1 MGLLDVFKVKE
12 YKSEVDTLQTELL
25 ELKENLSPDIKDAI
39 DIKTT
44 IKDLEKQKI
53 DITSQ
58 IDDLKQKI
66 LFLNNEIENK
76 KGLLIELDEEM
87 LLQDFGV
94 YKPRYQF
101 TNADE
106 YKRKLDEL
114 RDEQKSLIKNGHAA
128 NGDTNWTVN
137 GNLTKGKKMVKDMQK
152 LVLRAFNAECDDV
165 ISKVKYNNYDSSLK
179 RLMSARDA
187 ISKLGEIM
195 GVSISY
201 SYFNSKKEEL
211 SLALE
216 YQLQKQKEKEEQKML
231 REQLREEAKL
241 KKEIEEARKNI
252 EKEQKHYTNA
262 LNKALES
269 LDAAKTDEEKAALQ
283 EKIEELNGS
292 LDAINKNLADIDYRE
307 ANKKAGYVY
316 VISNIGSFGENVY
329 KIGMTRRLDPMER
342 IYELGD
348 ASVPFNFDVHAMI
361 FSDDAPK
368 LEAALHNAFADKK
381 VNMINTRR
389 EFFNVTLDEIEQVVK
404 DNYEKSAEF
413 VRLADA
419 EQYRLTLK
427 LKEKNS

>member
-1 MGLLDVFKVKE
+1 MGILDIFKVND
-12 YKSEVDTLQTELL
+12 YKNEVENLQTELSD
-25 ELKENLSPDIKDAI
+25 LKNTLTPDLKDAI
-39 DIKTT
+39 DIKASINT
-44 IKDLEKQKI
+44 LEQQKA
-53 DITSQ
+53 DVESQ
-58 IDDLKQKI
+58 INELQQEI
-66 LFLNNEIENK
+66 VSLNTEIENK
-76 KGLLIELDEEM
+76 KGMLIELDEEI

-106 YKRKLDEL
+106 YKRKLDTI
-114 RDEQKSLIKNGHAA
+114 RNEQKALIKNGHAA
-128 NGDTNWTVN
+128 NGDTGWTVN
-137 GNLTKGKKMVKDMQK
+137 GNIAKGKKMVKDMQK
-152 LVLRAFNAECDDV
+152 LLLRAFNAECDDV

-179 RLMSARDA
+179 RLVSARDA

-211 SLALE
+211 ALALE
-216 YQLQKQKEKEEQKML
+216 YQMQKQKEKEEQKML

-262 LNKALES
+262 LNKALDS
-269 LDAAKTDEEKAALQ
+269 LEAAKTDEEKAALQ

-292 LDAINKNLADIDYRE
+292 LEAINKNLADIDYRE

-342 IYELGD
+342 VYELGD

>member
-66 LFLNNEIENK
+66 LFLNDEIENK

-114 RDEQKSLIKNGHAA
+114 RDEQKSLIKTGHAA